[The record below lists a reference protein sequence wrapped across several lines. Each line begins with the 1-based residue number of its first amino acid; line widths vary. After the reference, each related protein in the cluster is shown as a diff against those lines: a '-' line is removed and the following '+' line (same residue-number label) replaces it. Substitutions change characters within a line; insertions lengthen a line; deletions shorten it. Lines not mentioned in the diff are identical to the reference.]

1 MARIDRIVVDRAPWA
16 TRVAFLAS
24 DEVIELWVEGADR
37 PSLIGAVALARVT
50 AVHRE
55 LGAATVA
62 IPGGEASL
70 SDRSARAHAPGVEP
84 EVDDG
89 GRLFEDCGAA
99 DALESALARRVAL
112 ADGGE
117 LVIES
122 MEAATLIDVNL
133 AAGARDGFRRA
144 NEAAALAAVR
154 QIRLRGLRGVVLLD
168 LPRMTDRGARARVVQ
183 LVTEMTAD
191 DPAPL
196 QVLGWTPGGMLE
208 MARKGVRRPLAD
220 DLLEVSAELPA
231 SARAAAWAALAGL
244 RREAGRIA
252 RPRLVVAPA
261 VARWLDGPG
270 RPILDAERARLG
282 HLEIAADPALGRDV
296 FRVEIED

>member
-1 MARIDRIVVDRAPWA
+1 MHGDH
-16 TRVAFLAS
+16 VAGLY
-24 DEVIELWVEGADR
+24 DG
-37 PSLIGAVALARVT
+37 
-50 AVHRE
+50 
-55 LGAATVA
+55 
-62 IPGGEASL
+62 
-70 SDRSARAHAPGVEP
+70 DRSVFPNAEMIVSEAERAFWDAPEQ
-84 EVDDG
+84 
-89 GRLFEDCGAA
+89 L
-99 DALESALARRVAL
+99 S
-112 ADGGE
+112 E
-117 LVIES
+117 L
-122 MEAATLIDVNL
+122 
-133 AAGARDGFRRA
+133 
-144 NEAAALAAVR
+144 
-154 QIRLRGLRGVVLLD
+154 QRG
-168 LPRMTDRGARARVVQ
+168 Q
-183 LVTEMTAD
+183 
-191 DPAPL
+191 
-196 QVLGWTPGGMLE
+196 LE